1 MATGPRGNAHTCFVQ
16 WTSAFRKWQ
25 SLLADAEFLNDSLV
39 ATGVVFLQVIQ
50 QAAAPADHHQQPTAR
65 CMVLFVRFEM
75 LRQLAN
81 TLAEDR
87 DLHFG
92 TAGIAVMRPV
102 GIDNGLFLLSG

>member
-1 MATGPRGNAHTCFVQ
+1 MDFGFQEMAI
-16 WTSAFRKWQ
+16 
-25 SLLADAEFLNDSLV
+25 LLADAEFLNDSLV
-39 ATGVVFLQVIQ
+39 AIGVVFLQVIQ

-65 CMVLFVRFEM
+65 CMILFVRFEM

>member
-1 MATGPRGNAHTCFVQ
+1 MDFGFQEMAI
-16 WTSAFRKWQ
+16 
-25 SLLADAEFLNDSLV
+25 LLADAEFLNDSLV
-39 ATGVVFLQVIQ
+39 AIGVVFLQVIQ

-65 CMVLFVRFEM
+65 CMVLLVRLEM

-92 TAGIAVMRPV
+92 TAGITGMRPV

>member
-1 MATGPRGNAHTCFVQ
+1 MDFGFQEMAI
-16 WTSAFRKWQ
+16 
-25 SLLADAEFLNDSLV
+25 LLADAEFLNDSLV
-39 ATGVVFLQVIQ
+39 AIGVVFLQVIQ
-50 QAAAPADHHQQPTAR
+50 QAAAPADHRQQPAAR
-65 CMVLFVRFEM
+65 CMILFVRFEM

-87 DLHFG
+87 DLHFR